1 MKLMGKVACVTGGAQ
16 GIGAAIATR
25 FAEEGAYVAIADINS
40 DGELERGLVARG
52 LKATTVKMD
61 VASEASV
68 NSAFGVIQE
77 KLGKLD
83 ILVNN
88 AGIGTPVA
96 SILDTSP
103 EDWERTLRI
112 NLTGTLMCTRAALR
126 LMIPCKSGS
135 ILNISSNVGKR
146 GVPLRSAYVASKWGM
161 NGLTQTAALEVA
173 QHGIRVNALLP
184 GNVDTPHL
192 TEVVQMHA
200 DADGKTFDEFSTMLK
215 SLSPMNR
222 YVELEEI
229 GKVAVF
235 LASDDS
241 SAMTGQLINVSA
253 GWIMY

>member
-1 MKLMGKVACVTGGAQ
+1 MKLKGKVACITGGAQ

-25 FAEEGAYVAIADINS
+25 FAEEGALVAIADLNT
-40 DGELERGLVARG
+40 DGELERSLTARG
-52 LKATTVKMD
+52 LKAVTVEMN
-61 VASEASV
+61 VASEQSV
-68 NSAFGVIQE
+68 DAAVNEIE
-77 KLGKLD
+77 KKLGPLD

-96 SILDTSP
+96 SILDTTP

-112 NLTGTLMCTRAALR
+112 NLTGALNCTRAALR
-126 LMIPCKSGS
+126 SMIPRRTGN

-146 GVPLRSAYVASKWGM
+146 GVPLRSAYVASKWGL

-200 DADGKTFDEFSTMLK
+200 DADGKTFDEFSAMLK

-229 GKVAVF
+229 GKAAVF
-235 LASDDS
+235 LVGDDS